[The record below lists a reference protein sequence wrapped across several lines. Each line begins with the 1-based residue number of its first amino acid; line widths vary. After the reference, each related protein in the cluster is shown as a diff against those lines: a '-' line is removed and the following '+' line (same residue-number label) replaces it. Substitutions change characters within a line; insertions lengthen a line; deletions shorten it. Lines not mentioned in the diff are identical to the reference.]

1 MVLWLIRYHIPRA
14 FIKPKNLLVVL
25 EEEPSDPKDI
35 EIVTVNRDTICSL
48 IGQDYP
54 GHVKYWDR
62 KAGIL
67 QHAPGKSLQATALL
81 NCPDYKKIS
90 KIEFASY
97 GNPDGSCGALTMGT
111 CNAPES
117 KKVVEDVSKDVST
130 CKVFKSQC
138 LSEHNQWIYFC
149 FLFWAA
155 MLGKD
160 DMYSPT
166 WPQTLLQGWWSLPW
180 YQEETNDPS
189 IVQLQV
195 NILECWW
202 DDSFGMH
209 GLKMIWSPSYL
220 IIWLKVHEQVELGSL
235 WSSSLFFFVVINQY
249 SGLFTQVCLS
259 LFIIETMA

>member
-1 MVLWLIRYHIPRA
+1 MIRYHIPRA

-138 LSEHNQWIYFC
+138 F
-149 FLFWAA
+149 
-155 MLGKD
+155 
-160 DMYSPT
+160 
-166 WPQTLLQGWWSLPW
+166 
-180 YQEETNDPS
+180 
-189 IVQLQV
+189 
-195 NILECWW
+195 
-202 DDSFGMH
+202 
-209 GLKMIWSPSYL
+209 
-220 IIWLKVHEQVELGSL
+220 
-235 WSSSLFFFVVINQY
+235 
-249 SGLFTQVCLS
+249 
-259 LFIIETMA
+259 